1 MGAYPDSQFHLFPL
15 LLQDYRTLVLHINT
29 SYFPPLAFKRFMDVC
44 TSESAKKDPSHL
56 TFPSSL
62 PILYTQF
69 LSSSLPQNRDSLD
82 VSPLEYYLIRFLT
95 CLFSLPAPPTPSD
108 PLHLNRIPA
117 GTTLPVQLFTQYLRF
132 LTHIP
137 PHPPVCPSLQRPDR
151 FFLAAIAALWLDRD
165 DHLPRDYP
173 TLLAECSRQSLSVAI
188 HFPANCRPFPAL
200 RSSC

>member
-82 VSPLEYYLIRFLT
+82 VSPLEYLSLI
-95 CLFSLPAPPTPSD
+95 
-108 PLHLNRIPA
+108 
-117 GTTLPVQLFTQYLRF
+117 
-132 LTHIP
+132 HI
-137 PHPPVCPSLQRPDR
+137 
-151 FFLAAIAALWLDRD
+151 
-165 DHLPRDYP
+165 
-173 TLLAECSRQSLSVAI
+173 
-188 HFPANCRPFPAL
+188 
-200 RSSC
+200 